1 MGGFRPTIAADTYQ
15 SNFMPYKVHNQY
27 NDTSFTTEKEETI
40 LQAAL
45 RNGRLYPYGCQSG
58 VCGTCKTRL
67 LKGSVE
73 HLSRD
78 PNILSDEELANGTCL
93 ACQAVPQE
101 DIEIEVKEIAKVKEI
116 EVKTMPTRVR
126 EKNLLADDVVQL
138 FLSVPKTHQFDF
150 LPGQY
155 LKILLK
161 NGKERSFSIANT
173 PNKITE
179 EGLELHVRVVP
190 DGHYSPQVKDHV
202 AVKDIIRIQGP
213 FGTYFLRKEEQQPI
227 MLVAGGTGFAPI
239 KALVEDAI
247 ESDFKQAITLYWGV
261 RTETDL
267 YQDSL
272 ARQWL
277 SSIDN
282 FTYVPVLS
290 EEHDNSA
297 WSGERG
303 FVHEAILRHHSDIS
317 EYSVYASGPPVMI
330 DALEQHLPAIGLNPD
345 FFYTDRFDYAAES
358 E

>member
-1 MGGFRPTIAADTYQ
+1 MSY
-15 SNFMPYKVHNQY
+15 NVHNHY
-27 NDTSFTTEKEETI
+27 NDTSFTTENEETI

-45 RNGRLYPYGCQSG
+45 RNGHLYPYGCQSG
-58 VCGTCKTRL
+58 ACGTCKTKL
-67 LKGSVE
+67 LNGSVM

-101 DIEIEVKEIAKVKEI
+101 DIEIDVQEVAKVKEI
-116 EVKTMPTRVR
+116 EIKTMPTRVR

-173 PNKITE
+173 PRKITA
-179 EGLELHVRVVP
+179 EGIELHIRVVP
-190 DGHYSPQVKDHV
+190 EGHYSPVVKDSV
-202 AVKDIIRIQGP
+202 TVKDIIRIQGP
-213 FGTYFLRKEEQQPI
+213 FGTYFLRKETEQPI
-227 MLVAGGTGFAPI
+227 ILVAGGTGFAPI
-239 KALVEDAI
+239 KALIEDAI
-247 ESDFKQAITLYWGV
+247 ESGLTQPITLYWGT
-261 RTETDL
+261 RTEADL
-267 YQDSL
+267 YQDNL
-272 ARQWL
+272 AKQWANT
-277 SSIDN
+277 IDN

-290 EEHDNSA
+290 EEPNDSD

-303 FVHEAILRHHSDIS
+303 FVHEALIRNHTDLT
-317 EYSVYASGPPVMI
+317 ECSVYASGPPVMI
-330 DALEQHLPAIGLNPD
+330 DALEQSLPALGLDPD
-345 FFYTDRFDYAAES
+345 SFYTDRFDYAAVS